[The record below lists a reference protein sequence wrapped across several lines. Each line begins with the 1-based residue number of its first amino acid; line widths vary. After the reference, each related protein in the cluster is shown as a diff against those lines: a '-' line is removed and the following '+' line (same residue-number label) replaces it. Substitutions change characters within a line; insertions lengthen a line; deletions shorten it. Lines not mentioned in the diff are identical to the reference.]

1 MYKNLI
7 AIGIGGALGTLC
19 RYFINL
25 QTLSTGLPIGT
36 VIENLIGSMLLGLFT
51 GWVLHR
57 KPKEW
62 VSAGIGVGFCGG
74 FTTMSTLAAD
84 TISLNSQVSL
94 TASMVYLIVSL
105 FGGIFLAF
113 GGLVLG
119 AKWSVRWNG
128 R

>member
-1 MYKNLI
+1 MYKKLL
-7 AIGIGGALGTLC
+7 AIGFGGALGTLC
-19 RYFINL
+19 RYVINL

-57 KPKEW
+57 KPREW

-84 TISLNSQVSL
+84 TISLNSQVSF
-94 TASMVYLIVSL
+94 TASMIYLVVSI
-105 FGGIFLAF
+105 FGGTILAF
-113 GGLVLG
+113 GGLMLG
-119 AKWSVRWNG
+119 AKWSG
-128 R
+128 STGK